1 MLQPEVNSFET
12 IEEELQPRQE
22 EVVET
27 IPEVLVVEE
36 PVVEEPKPE
45 EPAKPA
51 KVRTPPPLSPPP
63 KRHPRNT
70 PRFSKPHNGI

>member
-1 MLQPEVNSFET
+1 MLQPEVDSFEAK
-12 IEEELQPRQE
+12 EEELQPSQE
-22 EVVET
+22 EVTEI
-27 IPEVLVVEE
+27 IPEVLVAEE
-36 PVVEEPKPE
+36 PVIEEPKPV

-70 PRFSKPHNGI
+70 PRFSKPSSGI

>member
-1 MLQPEVNSFET
+1 MQPKVNAFET
-12 IEEELQPRQE
+12 KEEEVTE
-22 EVVET
+22 I

-36 PVVEEPKPE
+36 PVIEEPKPV

-70 PRFSKPHNGI
+70 PRFSKPSSGI

>member
-1 MLQPEVNSFET
+1 MLQPEVNSFKT
-12 IEEELQPRQE
+12 KEEELQPPQE

-36 PVVEEPKPE
+36 PVTEAPKPG

-70 PRFSKPHNGI
+70 PRFSKSHNGI

>member
-1 MLQPEVNSFET
+1 MPQPEVSSFET
-12 IEEELQPRQE
+12 IEEELQPAQE
-22 EVVET
+22 EATET
-27 IPEVLVVEE
+27 TPEVLTVEQ
-36 PVVEEPKPE
+36 PVIEEPKTV

-70 PRFSKPHNGI
+70 PRFSKSHNGI

>member
-12 IEEELQPRQE
+12 KEEELQPSQE
-22 EVVET
+22 EVTEI
-27 IPEVLVVEE
+27 IPEVPVVEE
-36 PVVEEPKPE
+36 PVVEEPKPV
-45 EPAKPA
+45 EPVKPT
-51 KVRTPPPLSPPP
+51 KVRTPVPLSPPP